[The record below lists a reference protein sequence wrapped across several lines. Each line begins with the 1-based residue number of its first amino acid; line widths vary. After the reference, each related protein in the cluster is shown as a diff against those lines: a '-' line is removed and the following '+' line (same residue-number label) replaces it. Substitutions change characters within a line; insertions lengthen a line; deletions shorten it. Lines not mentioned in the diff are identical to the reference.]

1 MLEKFNVVSAYS
13 GIPINRRYF
22 YDRMDACAFILRMEA
37 EDRRLGIFEPGSY
50 MVEMVVEGDSDDVFI

>member
-1 MLEKFNVVSAYS
+1 MAEKFNVVGFS

-22 YDRMDACAFILRMEA
+22 YDRMDACAFILRLEA

-50 MVEMVVEGDSDDVFI
+50 KVEMVVERDSYDVFI